1 MTEENYTLKTIL
13 TTLIKVKKNKAKK
26 RLIYDQTP
34 VGGIGSKWIIAFF
47 ISLPFL
53 LYVGIFNPAVF
64 AMLGIAQAIIF
75 FVVFLSMVMIMIIAF
90 TFINNNKVLRQVKP
104 SWEKYFPEIEL
115 TDILSSGT
123 TPYSDF
129 LKHYNVA
136 LENSLEGDDLYAHLQ
151 KSVEQ
156 MQEENADLLEAMNS
170 TRNNR

>member
-1 MTEENYTLKTIL
+1 MTEESYSLNTIL
-13 TTLIKVKKNKAKK
+13 ATLTKVKNGKAKK
-26 RLIYDQTP
+26 RVIYDQTP
-34 VGGIGSKWIIAFF
+34 VAGIGSKWIIAFF
-47 ISLPFL
+47 ISLPIL

-75 FVVFLSMVMIMIIAF
+75 YVVFLSMVMIMIIAF
-90 TFINNNKVLRQVKP
+90 TFINNNKVIRQVKP
-104 SWEKYFPEIEL
+104 SWEDYFPGVEL

-136 LENSLEGDDLYAHLQ
+136 LENGLEGDDLYAALQ
-151 KSVEQ
+151 KSVAQ
-156 MQEENADLLEAMNS
+156 MKEENADLLEAINS